1 MLLNSV
7 VYYLQ
12 VLFVLWNMMM
22 SFKISWSQAWWQNSV
37 IHTTGIETEA
47 GESQFQGLPGIQ
59 NKLRASLKET
69 YMAVSLPEDIG

>member
-22 SFKISWSQAWWQNSV
+22 SFKISWSQASV

-69 YMAVSLPEDIG
+69 HMAVSLPEDIG